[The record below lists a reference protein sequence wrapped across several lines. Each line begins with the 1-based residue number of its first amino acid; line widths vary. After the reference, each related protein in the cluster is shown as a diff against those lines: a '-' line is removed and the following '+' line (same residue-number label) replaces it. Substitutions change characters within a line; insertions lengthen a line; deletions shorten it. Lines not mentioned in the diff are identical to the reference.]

1 MNRRSISIFVV
12 VASILSFSDN
22 VKGAEIQV
30 PSGLRI
36 KETSVT
42 DAHEKGASE
51 ESTDDDDD
59 TKDFSMTIGKGVKCK
74 GRFNPRKK
82 GVGKICE
89 GGVKKMTHVAIG
101 AQELAEDIASEVED
115 MQKNMI
121 PDQKSLLPSDDIMME
136 LIGLDDMEDIMT
148 DGEDS
153 LEDDFKKTVE
163 FGGYFKLFWGCNVT
177 FSKKGKKMSK
187 DVVCGGKSVEG
198 MGKKQDGGE
207 MLATENIIGA
217 IEF

>member
-1 MNRRSISIFVV
+1 
-12 VASILSFSDN
+12 
-22 VKGAEIQV
+22 
-30 PSGLRI
+30 
-36 KETSVT
+36 
-42 DAHEKGASE
+42 
-51 ESTDDDDD
+51 
-59 TKDFSMTIGKGVKCK
+59 
-74 GRFNPRKK
+74 
-82 GVGKICE
+82 
-89 GGVKKMTHVAIG
+89 
-101 AQELAEDIASEVED
+101 
-115 MQKNMI
+115 MI